1 MNKNYRLLFSL
12 ITALFLIL
20 ALNPSVSADET
31 TADLGDGLFARIVT
45 TQGTIILQLEY
56 QRAPMTVCNFVAL
69 AEGKLSVT
77 GGKPF
82 YNGLTFH
89 RVIPDFM
96 IQGGDPLGNGKG
108 GPGYQFPDEIRE
120 DLKHDGPGIL
130 SMANAGPNTNGSQFF
145 ITHKATPWLDGKHTV
160 FGHVVRGQDTV
171 NRIKAGD
178 IIESIVIIRNGKD
191 AQAFKADQGTFDALV
206 KNAWLVVEAQKKAKR
221 ANDLALIAEKFPNAE
236 SSPSGIRY
244 VITKTGIGNPPAPGS
259 TVVMKYQGMFLSGEV
274 FDGSDYHGGPIQFQV
289 GKGLL
294 IPGWEETALAMR
306 QGEKRTVIIPPE
318 LAYGDRGAENIIPPN
333 TFLVF
338 NMELLKIVAP

>member
-1 MNKNYRLLFSL
+1 MGAAEN
-12 ITALFLIL
+12 TPA
-20 ALNPSVSADET
+20 
-31 TADLGDGLFARIVT
+31 LGDGLFARIVT
-45 TQGTIILQLEY
+45 TQGTIIVQLEY
-56 QRAPMTVCNFVAL
+56 QKVPMTVCNFVAL

-108 GPGYQFPDEIRE
+108 GPGYQFPDEIRD

-160 FGHVVRGQDTV
+160 FGHVVEGQDTV

-178 IIESIVIIRNGKD
+178 TIETIGIIRNGKD

-221 ANDLALIAEKFPNAE
+221 ASDLAIIAQKFPNAE
-236 SSPSGIRY
+236 SSPSGLRY
-244 VITKTGIGNPPAPGS
+244 IITKPGTGNPPAPGS
-259 TVVMKYQGMFLSGEV
+259 TVVMKYQGRFLSGEV

-294 IPGWEETALAMR
+294 ISGWEETALAMR

-338 NMELLKIVAP
+338 DMELLKITGP

>member
-1 MNKNYRLLFSL
+1 MHKTHRFLFLLLASFSL
-12 ITALFLIL
+12 IFIAP
-20 ALNPSVSADET
+20 PSISAAENK
-31 TADLGDGLFARIVT
+31 ADLGDGLFARIVT
-45 TQGTIILQLEY
+45 SQGTIIVQLEY
-56 QRAPMTVCNFVAL
+56 QKVPMTVCNFVAL

-89 RVIPDFM
+89 RVVPDFM

-108 GPGYQFPDEIRE
+108 GPGYQFPDEIRG

-160 FGHVVRGQDTV
+160 FGHVVEGQDTV

-178 IIESIVIIRNGKD
+178 TIETIGIIRNGKD
-191 AQAFKADQGTFDALV
+191 AQAFKADQETFDSWV
-206 KNAWLVVEAQKKAKR
+206 KNAWCLVEAQKKAKR
-221 ANDLALIAEKFPNAE
+221 AGDLAIIAEKYPNAE
-236 SSPSGIRY
+236 SSPSELRY
-244 VITKTGIGNPPAPGS
+244 VITKTGTGNPPAPGS
-259 TVVMKYQGMFLSGEV
+259 TVVMKYKGIFLSGEV

-338 NMELLKIVAP
+338 DMELLKITGP